1 MKRNFKVI
9 LFIESSRGS
18 GRDYLRGIARYAHLH
33 GSWSFYWEP
42 GGFEITRQKLKKLEA
57 DGVMLRDVGGLKAQA
72 LRLKIPAVV
81 LGHRDREVRGL
92 INVVTDSEVIGRLA
106 AEHLLRCGFKHF
118 AYCGLARSAWEQ
130 TPWSKHRL
138 KSFCQR
144 VVQAGC
150 PQPVAFV
157 LPPGS
162 DWSKTRRQLADWLQK
177 LPRPLGLMAAN
188 DDCGAQVAEACKL
201 AGLAVPDA
209 MGIVGVD
216 NDEVVCG
223 LADPP
228 MSSVAI
234 NFERAG
240 YQAAEALDRLMRRS
254 KNAPNKI
261 HVRATHVVA
270 RRSTDIVAVEDEH
283 LVKAMTCIRDRASAP
298 LTVNEV
304 ARAAGI
310 SRRALERRF
319 RQEMGGSIL
328 MEIRRQRTDQIARL
342 LLETN
347 QPVAR
352 IAESLGFADP
362 QHFARY
368 FRAAKKMSPL
378 AFRKLGGGGP
388 ATTLDK
394 LGAP

>member
-1 MKRNFKVI
+1 MAKNFKII

-42 GGFEITRQKLKKLEA
+42 GGFEITRQRLKTLDA
-57 DGVMLRDVGGLKAQA
+57 DGVMLRDVGNFKAQA
-72 LRLKIPAVV
+72 LRRGIPAVV

-92 INVVTDSEVIGRLA
+92 VNVVTDSEAIGRMA

-118 AYCGLARSAWEQ
+118 AFCGLSRTAWEQ
-130 TPWSKHRL
+130 TPWSKHRQR
-138 KSFCQR
+138 SFCGR
-144 VVQAGC
+144 VVQSGF
-150 PQPVAFV
+150 PRPPGFV
-157 LPPGS
+157 LPPPGS
-162 DWSKTRRQLADWLQK
+162 DWSQTRRGLADWLLK
-177 LPRPLGLMAAN
+177 LPHPLGVMACN

-209 MGIVGVD
+209 VGIVGAD

-223 LADPP
+223 LADPA

-240 YQAAEALDRLMRRS
+240 YEAAAALDQLMRQS
-254 KNAPNKI
+254 KKALKTI
-261 HVRATHVVA
+261 CVRATHVVA
-270 RRSTDIVAVEDEH
+270 RRSTDIVAVEDAV
-283 LVKAMTCIRDRASAP
+283 LAKALTCIRDRARTP

-304 ARAAGI
+304 ARAAGV
-310 SRRALERRF
+310 SRRLLERRF
-319 RQEMGGSIL
+319 RQHMGGSIL

-352 IAESLGFADP
+352 IAESLGFDDA

-368 FRAAKKMSPL
+368 FRAVKKISPL
-378 AFRKLGGGGP
+378 AFRK
-388 ATTLDK
+388 ANR
-394 LGAP
+394 